1 MAKDET
7 PVPDTKG
14 RFTPTPKLRCLLV
27 FVAVYTALSVVGDYL
42 LVDGSTAGPIWPA
55 AGFGLVAVV
64 LCGRVALL
72 AIFIGSLVSTNYGGI
87 EWTASFEQ
95 HAARFVGLPL
105 ANTME
110 SWIAVSF
117 ARILYLRRR
126 PNVLD
131 SWNSESLDLE
141 DRLQG
146 PWRMDSL
153 RAVSI
158 LMIAIFG
165 GSCIGAAMGGGLYTR
180 LDPTSNYLTATLSWW
195 GADATAMIVVL
206 PVLAA
211 IKNCNSTDWIA
222 AGSSRFLLGY
232 VIVLILL
239 FMCFAGFIKS
249 SLAKEILL
257 CLIAGSWILICAQG
271 NLAVVVVG
279 LSLIVSFCI
288 PATVI
293 GLGPFVG
300 RSKPDEYLIMQAYLI
315 LITFCGLCLHGL
327 IRETKRANQLLM
339 AIKER
344 ETIQRYET
352 KLEESSRLLL
362 EQKVD
367 LDGVL
372 GTFPDLYF
380 WLNREG
386 RYMKYYANQ
395 DLYVPPEAFIG
406 KHISEVVPN
415 EISKNLI
422 AAFERCCDSGKT
434 EEVEYSLEMNG
445 GLNWFEGRFK
455 LLENDQV
462 LAVIRNIT
470 QRKESE
476 QQIQALLAQREI
488 DSELLSLRAKE
499 LARSNAEL
507 EQFAYVASHDLREP
521 LRMVRS
527 FCSILFDKYSTSLP
541 PEAKEYLN
549 FAMDGSKRMQQMID
563 DLLTLSRVGAG
574 RYLFRVCS
582 LEQACD
588 EAIATLKHSI
598 EEKKIRI
605 VKGNL
610 PLIVADKERLEQ
622 VLLNLIGNAVKFSR
636 TEDPEIFLDCE
647 EDLHHW
653 KIKVVDNGIG
663 IEEQYLAKIFLL
675 FERLH
680 PADNYPGSGLG
691 LTLCKKIIEQ
701 HGGAIGVTSAVSSG
715 SQFWFTLPK
724 RNESA

>member
-1 MAKDET
+1 MAKDEI
-7 PVPDTKG
+7 PAPDTKG
-14 RFTPTPKLRCLLV
+14 RFTPSPKLKCLLV
-27 FVAVYTALSVVGDYL
+27 FVAAYIALSVVGDYL

-64 LCGRVALL
+64 LCGRIALL
-72 AIFIGSLVSTNYGGI
+72 AIFIGSLISTNYGGI

-95 HAARFVGLPL
+95 HLARFLGLPL

-110 SWIAVSF
+110 SWIAVSL

-126 PNVLD
+126 PNVVD
-131 SWNSESLDLE
+131 SWHSNSIDLE

-153 RAVSI
+153 RAVTI
-158 LMIAIFG
+158 LMIAIFV
-165 GSCIGAAMGGGLYTR
+165 GSCIGAAIGGGIYTR
-180 LDPTSNYLTATLSWW
+180 IDPTSNYLAATLSWW

-206 PVLAA
+206 PVLAV
-211 IKNCNSTDWIA
+211 IKNCNSSDWIA
-222 AGSSRFLLGY
+222 AASSRFLFGY
-232 VIVLILL
+232 VIVLIML

-249 SLAKEILL
+249 SLAKEFLL

-288 PATVI
+288 PATTL

-300 RSKPDEYLIMQAYLI
+300 RAKPDEYLIMQAYLI
-315 LITFCGLCLHGL
+315 VITFCGLCLHGL
-327 IRETKRANQLLM
+327 IRETNRANQLLM

-352 KLEESSRLLL
+352 KLEESSRLLQ
-362 EQKVD
+362 EKKVD

-380 WLNREG
+380 WLSQEG
-386 RYMKYYANQ
+386 KYLRYYANQ
-395 DLYVPPEAFIG
+395 ELFVPPEVFIG
-406 KHISEVVPN
+406 KHISEVIPSDIC
-415 EISKNLI
+415 ENLL
-422 AAFERCCDSGKT
+422 AAFQRCCHSGQT

-445 GLNWFEGRFK
+445 AEYWFEGRFK

-462 LAVIRNIT
+462 LVVIRNIT
-470 QRKESE
+470 RRKESE

-499 LARSNAEL
+499 LTRSNAEL

-527 FCSILFDKYSTSLP
+527 FCSILFDKYSDSLP
-541 PEAKEYLN
+541 SEAKEYLN
-549 FAMDGSKRMQQMID
+549 FAMDGSQRMQQMID

-574 RYLFRVCS
+574 RYLLRTCS

-588 EAIATLKHSI
+588 EAISTLKHSI
-598 EEKKIRI
+598 QEKKIRI

-610 PLIVADKERLEQ
+610 PQVVADKERLEQ

-647 EDLHHW
+647 EDLHQW

-663 IEEQYLAKIFLL
+663 IEEQYFDRIFLL
-675 FERLH
+675 FERLN
-680 PADNYPGSGLG
+680 PSSNYAGSGLG
-691 LTLCKKIIEQ
+691 LALCKKIVEQ

-724 RNESA
+724 